1 MIKQSL
7 GGEIVRVQGNIL
19 GGFVVSVGKKNK
31 LFDFCKKGEKDL
43 VSFAT
48 QKQAVSCVVVV
59 YFFTKILV

>member
-19 GGFVVSVGKKNK
+19 GGFVVSVGKKKK
-31 LFDFCKKGEKDL
+31 LFDLCNKDEKDL
-43 VSFAT
+43 VSFTT
-48 QKQAVSCVVVV
+48 QKQAGSCVVVV